1 MLQDKTNVA
10 DLFSKGEGEC
20 IVYKPLE
27 IKKAEANYDPPPV
40 WWK

>member
-1 MLQDKTNVA
+1 MLQDITNVA
-10 DLFSKGEGEC
+10 DLFSKGEC

-27 IKKAEANYDPPPV
+27 IKQAEANYDPPPV